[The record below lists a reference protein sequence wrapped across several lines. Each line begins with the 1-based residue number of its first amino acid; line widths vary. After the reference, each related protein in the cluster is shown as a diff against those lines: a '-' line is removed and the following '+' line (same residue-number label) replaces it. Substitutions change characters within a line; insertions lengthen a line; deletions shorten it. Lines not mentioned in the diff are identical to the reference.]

1 MTHHHSSSSPP
12 TSCTRVPVGFRF
24 HPTDEELVGYYLP
37 KKVAAKH
44 IDLELIKELDL
55 YKVEPWDLQDVC
67 KIGADTITE
76 KQTDYYF
83 FSRKDKKYPTGNRAN
98 RATTAGFWKATGRD
112 KAIYVAK
119 DVQQLIGM
127 RKTLV
132 FYEGRA
138 PHGNKTD
145 WIMHEFRLDDGPAMP
160 AHDDGGWVVCRVFKK
175 SKNFK
180 MKSTEERAVSFEGSS
195 QFGLSMP
202 LENSNIMGR
211 ESPEILSEAAAPH
224 GSASCCYPAALV
236 PCKQEIITQLM
247 DNSCSSYDDPFN
259 NAPPL
264 HQMAQQLGMHN
275 KLQQSNNNGSC
286 RKHLDTGSFFST
298 EQYYALE
305 NDHNFSPCTSLF
317 ASSDATRCNDNI
329 PGVLSGFPALDDW
342 AGVYHESTGMRSTA
356 AAAAADSFRLPAA
369 ATTTAR
375 AAAADQSLMGGAGDI
390 HILLQLKRQNS
401 DLFPS
406 SCDFDLWNFNQMS
419 YQSK

>member
-211 ESPEILSEAAAPH
+211 ESPEILSEAAAHH

-236 PCKQEIITQLM
+236 PCKQELITQLM

-264 HQMAQQLGMHN
+264 HQMAHQLGMHN
-275 KLQQSNNNGSC
+275 KLQQSNNNGS
-286 RKHLDTGSFFST
+286 S
-298 EQYYALE
+298 
-305 NDHNFSPCTSLF
+305 
-317 ASSDATRCNDNI
+317 
-329 PGVLSGFPALDDW
+329 LDDW
-342 AGVYHESTGMRSTA
+342 AGVYHESTGVRSTG
-356 AAAAADSFRLPAA
+356 AAAAADSFRSPAA

-406 SCDFDLWNFNQMS
+406 SCEFDLWNFNQMS
-419 YQSK
+419 YQSKAPGSFFFLPL

>member
-1 MTHHHSSSSPP
+1 M
-12 TSCTRVPVGFRF
+12 VGASLGIF
-24 HPTDEELVGYYLP
+24 LG
-37 KKVAAKH
+37 
-44 IDLELIKELDL
+44 
-55 YKVEPWDLQDVC
+55 
-67 KIGADTITE
+67 
-76 KQTDYYF
+76 
-83 FSRKDKKYPTGNRAN
+83 
-98 RATTAGFWKATGRD
+98 
-112 KAIYVAK
+112 
-119 DVQQLIGM
+119 VQ
-127 RKTLV
+127 
-132 FYEGRA
+132 
-138 PHGNKTD
+138 
-145 WIMHEFRLDDGPAMP
+145 
-160 AHDDGGWVVCRVFKK
+160 DDGGWVVCRVFKK

-211 ESPEILSEAAAPH
+211 ESPEILSEAAAHH

-286 RKHLDTGSFFST
+286 RKLLDTGSFFSA

-305 NDHNFSPCTSLF
+305 NDHNFSPCTGLF
-317 ASSDATRCNDNI
+317 ASSDAARCNDNI

-342 AGVYHESTGMRSTA
+342 AGVYHESTGMRSTG
-356 AAAAADSFRLPAA
+356 AAAAADSFRSPAA

-406 SCDFDLWNFNQMS
+406 SCEFDLWNFNQMS
-419 YQSK
+419 YQSKWEWICEAAGDTVWPMTQLS